1 MISCTPG
8 SSSIEGGPT
17 MTENDGYEVAYHNG
31 KERMREEILNKL
43 RDAKGKALGLQR
55 AVLTDVIEMIR
66 KLEVRP

>member
-1 MISCTPG
+1 
-8 SSSIEGGPT
+8 

-43 RDAKGKALGLQR
+43 REAKGNAMGVQR
-55 AVLTDVIEMIR
+55 QVLTDVIEMVR